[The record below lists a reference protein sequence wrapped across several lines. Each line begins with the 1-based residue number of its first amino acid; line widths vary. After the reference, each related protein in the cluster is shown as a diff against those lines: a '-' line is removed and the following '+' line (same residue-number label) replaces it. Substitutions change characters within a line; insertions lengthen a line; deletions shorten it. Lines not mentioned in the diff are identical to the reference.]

1 MGCPHCRVGFD
12 APNGP
17 PWRPTR
23 PLVQAARV
31 GAQEA
36 EVESQKIRPP
46 ATANPFS
53 LSDPWIIYIYT
64 YQWLSYYLS
73 IYTHINDTHINGY
86 HFHINTYQ

>member
-53 LSDPWIIYIYT
+53 LSDPWIIYT
-64 YQWLSYYLS
+64 R
-73 IYTHINDTHINGY
+73 INGY
-86 HFHINTYQ
+86 HITYLYIHISLVIIYHI